1 MQTWVF
7 LRGLSRE
14 SRHWGDFVE
23 QFQLG
28 IPDSEVVALDLP
40 GNGLLNQQRSPLHVE
55 AMVSH
60 CREQLLTQGVLP
72 PYNLLAMSLGAM
84 VSTAWGHAHPQE
96 VDGQV
101 LINTSL
107 RPFSPFYHRL
117 KLHNSTSLLRLV
129 LIGGNP
135 EEWEGLVLRL
145 TSNGDHEQVIPRW
158 LRIRRD
164 NPVST
169 ANAMRQL
176 FAAIRYR
183 APENKPAVSTL
194 VLASELDHL
203 VSNSCSKALAHAWQC
218 TLCIHPWAG
227 HDLPLDDGT
236 WVIEQVKGWLKG

>member
-1 MQTWVF
+1 MPTWVF

-14 SRHWGDFVE
+14 SRHWGGFIE

-28 IPDSEVVALDLP
+28 VPGARVVTIDLP
-40 GNGLLNQQRSPLHVE
+40 GNGLLNAQRSPCNVPD
-55 AMVSH
+55 VVTH
-60 CREQLLTQGVLP
+60 CRAQLVTQGVLP
-72 PYNLLAMSLGAM
+72 PYNILAMSLGAM
-84 VSTAWGHAHPQE
+84 VSTAWSHAHPQE

-117 KLHNSTSLLRLV
+117 QPHNYASLVRLV

-145 TSNGDHEQVIPRW
+145 TSNGDHEQVIPHW

-169 ANAMRQL
+169 ANALRQL

-183 APENKPAVSTL
+183 APVNKPAVPTL

-203 VSNSCSKALAHAWQC
+203 VSNNCSKALTHAWQC
-218 TLCIHPWAG
+218 TLRIHPWAG
-227 HDLPLDDGT
+227 HDLPLDDGA
-236 WVIEQVKGWLKG
+236 WVIEQVKGWRED